1 MVVSYIGQWK
11 IPFAGRKAMP
21 GPGGLIIRRP
31 FWLRCTVRPSIPVR
45 NEAQTPPGTAV
56 SQAPATESLI
66 RPPERTA
73 SRCPDLASYLSITPP
88 VIPPPAR
95 RAAETYRTG
104 PAGSPEMSLTSRP
117 DARIALARCFP
128 VPVSRRSKLRFEPI
142 HTESA
147 GPAVMA
153 GPGPGTAGE
162 V

>member
-66 RPPERTA
+66 T
-73 SRCPDLASYLSITPP
+73 
-88 VIPPPAR
+88 
-95 RAAETYRTG
+95 
-104 PAGSPEMSLTSRP
+104 
-117 DARIALARCFP
+117 LARCFP

-153 GPGPGTAGE
+153 GPGPGNRGGSGASLIDRTRVMVAGSICQMTGDDE
-162 V
+162 ALGIP